1 MARNLLLK
9 KKELIMG
16 NNSSISSK
24 KILVVDDDR
33 DIREIIM
40 MVLESEGFEVA
51 GLDNGTAVIDT
62 VQQFWPDLVLLDV
75 QLGDRDGR
83 DICRD
88 LKGQPATRA
97 IPVIIISASHGW
109 HALRKKH
116 CEADDFLAKPFDITE
131 LVDQVKRYAA

>member
-9 KKELIMG
+9 NRKSIME
-16 NNSSISSK
+16 NYMSASPK
-24 KILVVDDDR
+24 KILVVDDDQ

-40 MVLESEGFEVA
+40 MVLESEGFEVS
-51 GLDNGTAVIDT
+51 GLDNGKAVIDT
-62 VQQFWPDLVLLDV
+62 VQRFWPDLVLLDV

-88 LKGQPATRA
+88 LKGQSATRA

-109 HALRKKH
+109 HALREKQ